1 MTQSIKKELLFKT
14 AEGNPVYKFRI
25 PNNTGDYVDVT
36 NYGASISGIYVHR
49 PDMSMEDLAGKSS
62 SSSLTG
68 VNTLPI
74 LGGSLGEVL
83 SNTAWSV
90 MEEGENHVLFAQEL
104 DGADSPFGVSVK
116 VGLRITWVNLNRLIV
131 DIFVTPAEAAAVNI
145 EGNISIDS
153 SGKAFSICT
162 FCPFLADSSGNEK
175 PVAKSVYK
183 DMAFAPVDC
192 ETPIFLNHSEEI
204 KPMIELAD
212 DKSLL
217 RLSVYS
223 TFDSASCSKDEAA
236 SRVNI
241 KAFSSGEEQL
251 KKGQT
256 LTHRIILG
264 IDYIHTPA
272 EDDGVEPTP
281 LSCLF

>member
-49 PDMSMEDLAGKSS
+49 PDMSMEDLAGA
-62 SSSLTG
+62 
-68 VNTLPI
+68 NTLPI
-74 LGGSLGEVL
+74 LGGSLGKVL
-83 SNTAWSV
+83 SDTVWSV

-104 DGADSPFGVSVK
+104 NGADSPFGVSVK
-116 VGLRITWVNLNRLIV
+116 IGLRITWVNLNRLII
-131 DIFVTPAEAAAVNI
+131 DIFATPAEAAAINI

-153 SGKAFSICT
+153 SGKAF
-162 FCPFLADSSGNEK
+162 
-175 PVAKSVYK
+175 
-183 DMAFAPVDC
+183 APLYC

>member
-14 AEGNPVYKFRI
+14 TEGNPVYKFRI

-74 LGGSLGEVL
+74 LGGSLGKVL
-83 SNTAWSV
+83 SDTVWGI

-104 DGADSPFGVSVK
+104 NGADSPFGVSVK

-131 DIFVTPAEAAAVNI
+131 DIFATPAEAAAINI
-145 EGNISIDS
+145 EGNIIIDS
-153 SGKAFSICT
+153 SGKAFGICT
-162 FCPFLADSSGNEK
+162 FCPSLTDSSGNET
-175 PVAKSVYK
+175 PVAESAYK

-241 KAFSSGEEQL
+241 KTFSSGEEQL

-264 IDYIHTPA
+264 IDYIQPVT
-272 EDDGVEPTP
+272 EDDEVEPTP
-281 LSCLF
+281 LSCLL

>member
-14 AEGNPVYKFRI
+14 TEGNPVYKFRI

-36 NYGASISGIYVHR
+36 NCGASISGIFVHR

-131 DIFVTPAEAAAVNI
+131 DIFVTPAEAAAVHI

-236 SRVNI
+236 SCVNI
-241 KAFSSGEEQL
+241 KACSSGEEQL

-264 IDYIHTPA
+264 IDYIQPVT
-272 EDDGVEPTP
+272 EDDEVDPAP
-281 LSCLF
+281 LSCFL

>member
-36 NYGASISGIYVHR
+36 NCGASISGIYVHR
-49 PDMSMEDLAGKSS
+49 PDMSMEDLAGA
-62 SSSLTG
+62 
-68 VNTLPI
+68 NTLPI
-74 LGGSLGEVL
+74 LGGSLGKVV
-83 SNTAWSV
+83 SDTVWSV

-104 DGADSPFGVSVK
+104 NGADSPFGVSVK

-131 DIFVTPAEAAAVNI
+131 DIFATPAEAAAVNI

-153 SGKAFSICT
+153 SGKAFGICT
-162 FCPFLADSSGNEK
+162 FCPSLTDSSGNETA
-175 PVAKSVYK
+175 VAESAYK
-183 DMAFAPVDC
+183 GMAFAPLYC

>member
-1 MTQSIKKELLFKT
+1 
-14 AEGNPVYKFRI
+14 
-25 PNNTGDYVDVT
+25 
-36 NYGASISGIYVHR
+36 
-49 PDMSMEDLAGKSS
+49 MSMEDLAGA
-62 SSSLTG
+62 
-68 VNTLPI
+68 NTLPI
-74 LGGSLGEVL
+74 LGGSLGKVL
-83 SNTAWSV
+83 SDTVWSV

-104 DGADSPFGVSVK
+104 NGADSPFGVSVK

-131 DIFVTPAEAAAVNI
+131 DIFATPAEAAAVNI

-153 SGKAFSICT
+153 SGKAFGICT
-162 FCPFLADSSGNEK
+162 FCPSLTDSSGNETA
-175 PVAKSVYK
+175 VAESAYK
-183 DMAFAPVDC
+183 GMAFAPLYC

>member
-1 MTQSIKKELLFKT
+1 M
-14 AEGNPVYKFRI
+14 AESAYK
-25 PNNTGDYVDVT
+25 G
-36 NYGASISGIYVHR
+36 
-49 PDMSMEDLAGKSS
+49 
-62 SSSLTG
+62 
-68 VNTLPI
+68 
-74 LGGSLGEVL
+74 
-83 SNTAWSV
+83 
-90 MEEGENHVLFAQEL
+90 
-104 DGADSPFGVSVK
+104 
-116 VGLRITWVNLNRLIV
+116 
-131 DIFVTPAEAAAVNI
+131 
-145 EGNISIDS
+145 
-153 SGKAFSICT
+153 
-162 FCPFLADSSGNEK
+162 
-175 PVAKSVYK
+175 
-183 DMAFAPVDC
+183 MAFAPLDC

-256 LTHRIILG
+256 LAHRIILG